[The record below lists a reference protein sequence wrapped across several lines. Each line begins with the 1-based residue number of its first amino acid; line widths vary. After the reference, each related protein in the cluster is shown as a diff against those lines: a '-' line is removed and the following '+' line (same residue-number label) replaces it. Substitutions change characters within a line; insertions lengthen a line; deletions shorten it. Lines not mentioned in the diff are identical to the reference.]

1 MSLIQLYVFQY
12 FFLKLNLIILFLSSF
27 ISIIIFYFNKLYF
40 FQNFLKFKS
49 FSKFLKLVLLLSLL
63 VSFFFFLIYSYMYF
77 IYISQLNY
85 ILLHNMYF
93 YVPNFDI
100 YFFNISIDIFG
111 LIILF
116 LAYFIGVI
124 SLLALDTRLYFKNI
138 KYIYFIHVF
147 ILIVFFFVFSNNIL
161 LLFFFY
167 ELLLL
172 PSFLIVYQI
181 SPSRRAIQASL
192 YFIIW
197 TQIGSFLVLCVISYI
212 ISVTGSFDYFF
223 LKNYNFSDWEAYFL
237 YLFLFLGFG
246 FKVPIWPFHYWL
258 TKTHVEAPTGFSMYL
273 SGFLVKTA
281 LYGFYKLTNLLGND
295 LNSIFFTTI
304 IILGI
309 LDASMK
315 MWGQTDIKKLVA
327 YCTIQEMNIIYL
339 AFCWGDT
346 YSIIG
351 GIIFCITHGFLSGLM
366 FYLVD
371 CIQRRY
377 SSRSVIEI
385 SGILTK
391 TPSLGIA
398 IILMCILYSGLPGT
412 LKFTSE
418 FYIFSGFFEYSPF
431 LCFIVLFISN
441 VIGLIG
447 FSKSWFNIIFG
458 MNSKPNS
465 YKIMDLTNK
474 EIYIIFICMFIL
486 VFSCFFVNILF

>member
-1 MSLIQLYVFQY
+1 MSLIQLYTFQY
-12 FFLKLNLIILFLSSF
+12 LFLKLNLIILFISSF
-27 ISIIIFYFNKLYF
+27 ISIIVFYFNKIYF
-40 FQNFLKFKS
+40 FQNLLKFKS
-49 FSKFLKLVLLLSLL
+49 FLKILKIFLLIFLLI
-63 VSFFFFLIYSYMYF
+63 SFFFFLIYSYVYF
-77 IYISQLNY
+77 IYLSQLYDSTIYNIY
-85 ILLHNMYF
+85 Y
-93 YVPNFDI
+93 YVPVYNM
-100 YFFNISIDIFG
+100 YFFNISVDTFG
-111 LIILF
+111 IVILF

-138 KYIYFIHVF
+138 KYIYFINIF
-147 ILIVFFFVFSNNIL
+147 ILIVFFFVFCNNIL

-197 TQIGSFLVLCVISYI
+197 TQIGSFLVLCAIGYI
-212 ISVTGSFDYFF
+212 ISIVGSFDYFF
-223 LKNYNFSDWEAYFL
+223 IKNYNFTLWESYFL
-237 YLFLFLGFG
+237 YMFFFFGFG

-281 LYGFYKLTNLLGND
+281 LFGFYKLTNLLGSD
-295 LNSIFFTTI
+295 LNNIFFTTLV
-304 IILGI
+304 ILGI

-339 AFCWGDT
+339 AFCWGDA

-377 SSRSVIEI
+377 NSRSVTEI
-385 SGILTK
+385 SGILIK
-391 TPSLGIA
+391 TPSLGVS
-398 IILMCILYSGLPGT
+398 IIFMCVLYSGLPGT

-431 LCFIVLFISN
+431 LCFFILFVSN

-447 FSKSWFNIIFG
+447 FSKCWFNIIFG
-458 MNSKPNS
+458 MNPKKYS
-465 YKIMDLTNK
+465 YKVLDLTVK
-474 EIYIIFICMFIL
+474 EFYIIYSCIFIL
-486 VFSCFFVNILF
+486 IFSCFFINILF